1 MKQSGNISHGA
12 CVNWYQTL
20 IPGEP
25 VLCAFPLVLLWPLTR
40 VTFAVSQNSF
50 TSFSQAQFAV
60 YLGSLAKSFPEQIY
74 LFYLTE
80 CLCHRLFISSSC
92 NYSIFEPN
100 FVTENLPKAFTVSP
114 NPFIER
120 FSGVSVIKTLF
131 LEIAANHILFPI
143 APWCYGSSLSVSK
156 KKRCKATKLQTSDLK
171 ALKAQF
177 TLPCSTGGIP

>member
-1 MKQSGNISHGA
+1 MIEAVREHITWGLCKLVSDINTRWA
-12 CVNWYQTL
+12 
-20 IPGEP
+20 

-60 YLGSLAKSFPEQIY
+60 YIGSLAKSFPEQIY

-100 FVTENLPKAFTVSP
+100 FVTENLLKAFIVSP

-120 FSGVSVIKTLF
+120 FSGVSIIKTLF
-131 LEIAANHILFPI
+131 LQIAANHILFPI

-156 KKRCKATKLQTSDLK
+156 KKKV
-171 ALKAQF
+171 
-177 TLPCSTGGIP
+177 

>member
-40 VTFAVSQNSF
+40 VTFAVRQNSF

-60 YLGSLAKSFPEQIY
+60 YIGSLAKSFPEQIY

-100 FVTENLPKAFTVSP
+100 FVTENLLKAFIVSP
-114 NPFIER
+114 NPFDRKVFWGKCYQNLIPGDSCKPH
-120 FSGVSVIKTLF
+120 FVSHSTLV
-131 LEIAANHILFPI
+131 LWILTK
-143 APWCYGSSLSVSK
+143 CQQK
-156 KKRCKATKLQTSDLK
+156 KNV
-171 ALKAQF
+171 
-177 TLPCSTGGIP
+177 